1 MAEPQSKIPMTPRGL
16 QLLKDELKR
25 RKEVTRHKIVKDI
38 EEARAHG
45 DLSENAEYSA
55 AKEAQSFNEGRIREL
70 EGTIALANV
79 IDPSKLS
86 GSKIVFGATVSL
98 TDTDSGE
105 EVVYTI
111 VGEHEADIK
120 QKRIAITAPIARA
133 LIGRE
138 VGDTVTVKTPKGGSR
153 EYEIQALR
161 FVAVE
166 GSAEEA

>member
-1 MAEPQSKIPMTPRGL
+1 MPDDKIPMTPRGL
-16 QLLKDELKR
+16 ALLKEELKR
-25 RKEVTRHKIVKDI
+25 RKEVERPKIVKAI

-55 AKEAQSFNEGRIREL
+55 AKEAQAFNEGRIKEL

-79 IDPSKLS
+79 IDPGKLS
-86 GSKIVFGATVSL
+86 GGKVVFGATVEL
-98 TDTDSGE
+98 TDGDSGE

-120 QKRIAITAPIARA
+120 QGRISITAPVARA

-138 VGDTVTVKTPKGGSR
+138 AGDTVTVRTPRGTR
-153 EYEIQALR
+153 EYEIKEVKFL
-161 FVAVE
+161 
-166 GSAEEA
+166 SADA